1 MHFDL
6 PLNDSMTTL
15 DEAYLT
21 LHLKRQQQT
30 LRKRKKRFIIK
41 VSVFQLT
48 DTFERIWL
56 DTVNLTVRSVGAH
69 KKVRLNV
76 HKAVNDW
83 MRDARTNLGLQVA
96 CENCHAHSIYVLHD
110 APPDNENSEHENFPY
125 PTLRLALNGRQRE
138 KRHRSF
144 RPIIQDYTTKLNHV
158 KCSRKNER
166 CCRRQLKVQFKELSG
181 LDFVIQPKAFDAGY
195 CDGTCPTAYN
205 PAHEHAVLQGRLADL
220 GKYNIPRPCC
230 APSILSDVD
239 VLHVDEEDSTKLKVT
254 TFKNMR
260 VLQCACS

>member
-6 PLNDSMTTL
+6 PLNMLNDSMSTL
-15 DEAYLT
+15 DEAYLH
-21 LHLKRQQQT
+21 LHLRRSQPMS
-30 LRKRKKRFIIK
+30 RKMRRRRFIK

-48 DTFERIWL
+48 DTFDRVWL
-56 DTVNLTVRSVGAH
+56 DTVNLTVRGVGAH
-69 KKVRLNV
+69 KKIRLNV
-76 HKAVNDW
+76 QKAVADW
-83 MRDARTNLGLQVA
+83 MREPHLNHGLQVF
-96 CENCHAHSIYVLHD
+96 CENCHQHSVYVVHD
-110 APPDNENSEHENFPY
+110 APPEGENEPTNFPY

-144 RPIIQDYTTKLNHV
+144 RPVIQDFTTKHSHV
-158 KCSRKNER
+158 KCSRKNEK
-166 CCRRQLKVQFKELSG
+166 CCRRQMKVHFKELAG
-181 LDFVIQPKAFDAGY
+181 LDFVIQPKLFDAGY

-220 GKYNIPRPCC
+220 GKVPRPCC
-230 APSILSDVD
+230 APSVLSDVD
-239 VLHVDEEDSTKLKVT
+239 VLLVDEDDSTKLKVT